1 MSPPIVLPANK
12 DTERQSILHSIPFHN
27 PPIGCSQVDVW
38 ISAAQLSIVYP
49 ILTLFLSY
57 YLQTI
62 LYPIILFPIML
73 TV

>member
-1 MSPPIVLPANK
+1 MSPPVVLPASK

-38 ISAAQLSIVYP
+38 ISVAQLSIGYP
-49 ILTLFLSY
+49 ILTFLLSY

-62 LYPIILFPIML
+62 LYPIILLPIPL
-73 TV
+73 IV